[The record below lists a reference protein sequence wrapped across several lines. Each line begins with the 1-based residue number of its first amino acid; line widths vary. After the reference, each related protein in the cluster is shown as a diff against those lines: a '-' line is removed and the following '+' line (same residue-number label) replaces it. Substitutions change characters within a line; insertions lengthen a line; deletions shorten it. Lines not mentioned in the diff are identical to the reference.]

1 MSTATTLPTPA
12 HSVNGASQQDVVMTD
27 DSPHNK
33 RKRSAEDDGDRAPK
47 KVHVEDHKLG
57 IDDLHVDVGAKYLLC
72 HKRKPLRAT
81 ALPLGSPRAWTCGQ
95 SLGTFALEQC
105 LLT

>member
-1 MSTATTLPTPA
+1 
-12 HSVNGASQQDVVMTD
+12 MTD

-33 RKRSAEDDGDRAPK
+33 RKRSVEDDGDREPK

-72 HKRKPLRAT
+72 EKRKPPRAT
-81 ALPLGSPRAWTCGQ
+81 ALWSCSSRAWICRQ
-95 SLGTFALEQC
+95 SWGRLHVNTG